1 MPERSGATELLIER
15 TCRDGAP
22 SDPILWLRR
31 LPDGPMF
38 CLDDYQYEGK
48 PRPWI
53 SVGFGEFR
61 DIEIPDKT
69 VSKLHCLLYR
79 DPATRRLFV
88 EDAQSLNGT
97 IVNGAVPL
105 EDGVVELVAGSC
117 LSVGGV
123 TLLACGRAGEE
134 QEPIVMGAGLH
145 ACFRYVIALYGSL
158 RKAAGVLGV
167 PHSTFQRWWKRKKF
181 CKTASADDAGA
192 PQAEH
197 G

>member
-1 MPERSGATELLIER
+1 MGRR
-15 TCRDGAP
+15 
-22 SDPILWLRR
+22 PILWLRL

-61 DIEIPDKT
+61 DIEIPDRT

-117 LSVGGV
+117 RVCRWCHAACLRPGWRGSGTDRDRQGAACLFSICDRTLRLAAQSGGRARGSALDFPAMV
-123 TLLACGRAGEE
+123 EAQEVLQGRDCWRCGRAT
-134 QEPIVMGAGLH
+134 
-145 ACFRYVIALYGSL
+145 S
-158 RKAAGVLGV
+158 
-167 PHSTFQRWWKRKKF
+167 
-181 CKTASADDAGA
+181 
-192 PQAEH
+192 
-197 G
+197 